1 MKLLNKYIVSLIIF
15 LFPFIVNAKYTQ
27 VNGLNEIKENSKILL
42 VVDDNVFTFV
52 DILEDPTSTQVSIE
66 DGINTKEI
74 DNNNIFN
81 VGMIIN
87 VNGNTMKIKSLLIG
101 DSSVD
106 CKNNKPCSKGY
117 LYLKHDM
124 FHYQSKQIKIEDIGN
139 GEFSVKNDD
148 NHYLNFIN
156 NEWIISDNEQGIKIF
171 KLDSDNSIEGDS
183 SDEKLEESTPEEKL
197 TYITDNTLL
206 MGATKYDNED
216 ELNESYIKIYVH
228 YDLDDVKEYKIEY
241 KYKNNDSVDLKI
253 KFVDRYSED
262 LFVSKYD
269 YLFNSEEYLD
279 SDYLITRIYAK
290 QDSSYSNISN
300 EDLSNKGGLLDNIT
314 GKSDLHIYVSSKYS
328 AEYYIGNDIQR
339 NLSMKDKYYISP
351 DSYEIPSGY
360 EEAIDYFENSNILL
374 SSNTFSYNMD
384 MSGYDSSF
392 YLPENDLGLP
402 WYLNGKKINGEFIVG
417 DNILEAD
424 NKVFKFISYLEVDN
438 PNTYSSFITLSI
450 GMTIICGLIL
460 LSRRKLL

>member
-1 MKLLNKYIVSLIIF
+1 MVKYFRFLLISL
-15 LFPFIVNAKYTQ
+15 LFVPFIVNAKYVQ
-27 VNGLNEIKENSKILL
+27 VNDLNEIKENSKIFFL
-42 VVDDNVFTFV
+42 VDYNVFTFV
-52 DILEDPTSTQVSIE
+52 DILENPTNTEVSID
-66 DGINTKEI
+66 DGINENEI
-74 DNNNIFN
+74 DYNNIFN
-81 VGMIIN
+81 VGKIIN
-87 VNGNTMKIKSLLIG
+87 ISGNTMKLKSLLIG
-101 DSSVD
+101 DPSVS
-106 CKNNKPCSKGY
+106 CKNNKPCGKGY

-124 FHYQSKQIKIEDIGN
+124 FHYQSKQIKIENIGN
-139 GEFSVKNDD
+139 GFFSIKNDD
-148 NHYLNFIN
+148 NHYLNYID
-156 NEWIISDNEQGIKIF
+156 NEWIINNKKQGIQIF
-171 KLDSDNSIEGDS
+171 KLEDEHNNDEIEQ
-183 SDEKLEESTPEEKL
+183 EEKL
-197 TYITDNTLL
+197 TYITDDILI
-206 MGATKYDNED
+206 MGATKLDKEAEVNQ
-216 ELNESYIKIYVH
+216 SYINIFVH
-228 YDLDDVKEYKIEY
+228 YDFDDIKEYKINY
-241 KYKNNDSVDLKI
+241 RYNNYDSVDLKI
-253 KFVDRYSED
+253 KFVDKYSED

-328 AEYYIGNDIQR
+328 AEYYIGNDLQR

-360 EEAIDYFENSNILL
+360 EEATDYFENSNILL
-374 SSNTFSYNMD
+374 SSNTFLYDMD

-392 YLPENDLGLP
+392 YLPENDLRLP

-438 PNTYSSFITLSI
+438 PNTYSSFITLFI